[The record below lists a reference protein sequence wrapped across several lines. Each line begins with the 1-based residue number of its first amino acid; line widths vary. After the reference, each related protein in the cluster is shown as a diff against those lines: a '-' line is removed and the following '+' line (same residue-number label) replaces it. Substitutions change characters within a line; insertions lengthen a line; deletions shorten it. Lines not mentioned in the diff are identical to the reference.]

1 MPLTFSPP
9 ADATHAPPAE
19 RLDADFYDLQSALT
33 DAERAQLGR
42 IRTFLRD
49 EVAPRADEFWERAE
63 SPRHLFPRFAE
74 LGMLGAGI
82 PEVAQYDNS
91 ALYRGWVALEISRVD
106 ASTATFL
113 GVHSGLAMNAIWVGG
128 SDEQRAQWLPPMAR
142 GELVGAFALT
152 EPLSGSDT
160 ARGLRTTATR
170 RTAPDGT
177 DEWVIDGAKRWI
189 GSAGFSDITVVWA
202 KDTEDGEM
210 KGFIVPTS
218 TPGYSATKIERKQS
232 LRAVE
237 NADITLTG
245 VVVPDALRLQR
256 IESFT
261 EVAIVLRLTRAEV
274 AWQGLGNGIGAYEA
288 AVRYTATREQFGKPI
303 ASFQLVQDKLATAL
317 SNITACLALCTRVS
331 QLQDE
336 GAQTDAQAA
345 MAKAFVTARMR
356 ETVALC
362 REVMGGNGI
371 TLDYGAA
378 RAFCDAEAIYTF
390 EGTHDMN
397 TLIVGRE
404 ITGIQAFVA

>member
-1 MPLTFSPP
+1 MPLTLTTP
-9 ADATHAPPAE
+9 ADQAPAAPAP
-19 RLDADFYDLQSALT
+19 RLDADFYDLQAALT
-33 DAERAQLGR
+33 DGERAQLGR
-42 IRTFLRD
+42 IREFLQR

-128 SDEQRAQWLPPMAR
+128 SDEQRERWLGPMAR
-142 GELVGAFALT
+142 GEIVGAFALT

-170 RTAPDGT
+170 RVGADGA
-177 DEWVIDGAKRWI
+177 DEWVIDGAKRWT
-189 GSAGFSDITVVWA
+189 GSGALSDITVVWA
-202 KDTEDGEM
+202 RDTGDGEM
-210 KGFIVPTS
+210 KGFIVPTD
-218 TPGYSATKIERKQS
+218 TPGYSANKIERKQS

-237 NADITLTG
+237 NADITLAG
-245 VVVPDALRLQR
+245 VVVPESLRLQR
-256 IESFT
+256 IHSFT

-274 AWQGLGNGIGAYEA
+274 AWQALGNGIGAYEA
-288 AVRYTATREQFGKPI
+288 AVRYTGEREQFGRPI
-303 ASFQLVQDKLATAL
+303 ASFQLVQHKLATAL
-317 SNITACLALCTRVS
+317 ANITACLAMCTRVS
-331 QLQDE
+331 QLLDE
-336 GAQTDAQAA
+336 DAQTDAQSA
-345 MAKAFVTARMR
+345 MAKAFVSARMR

-371 TLDYGAA
+371 TLDHGAA

-404 ITGIQAFVA
+404 ITGIQAFVS